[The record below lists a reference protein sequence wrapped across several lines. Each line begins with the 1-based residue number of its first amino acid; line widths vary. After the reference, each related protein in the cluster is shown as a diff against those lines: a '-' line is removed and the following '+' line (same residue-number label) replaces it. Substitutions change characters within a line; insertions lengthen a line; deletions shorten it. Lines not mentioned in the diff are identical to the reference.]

1 MTPARPAATVLL
13 LRPADHG
20 PEVLMLRRSGRSGFF
35 PDAWVFP
42 GGRVERSDA
51 DLPTMGRVDGLDEP
65 RWAVA
70 ALRETFEEAGIW
82 LGAGA
87 PDADLRDR
95 LNQRQG
101 SLTEVPGL
109 VADLTRVDWVAWW
122 ITPAVEPKRYD
133 TRFFLVE
140 VTRDEVVGATPCHIE
155 TVRSRWIRPIDA
167 VAAQAQGE
175 LFLAPPT
182 LRVLEDLS
190 AAIDAPPTAGPRL
203 PCPTHPIQPRLDG
216 GRANPAS
223 PDGGPAEGMAVVLP
237 GDPTYPSDHP
247 APGPTRIV
255 LRGGVWRSEWAPDGG
270 PAAG

>member
-1 MTPARPAATVLL
+1 MSAARPAATVLL
-13 LRPADHG
+13 LRPSADG

-42 GGRVERSDA
+42 GGRVEPGDA
-51 DLPTMGRVDGLDEP
+51 ALPHTGGVDGLDEP

-101 SLTEVPGL
+101 SLSEAPGL
-109 VADLTRVDWVAWW
+109 VADLSRVDWVAWW
-122 ITPAVEPKRYD
+122 VTPEAEPKRYD

-140 VTRDEVVGATPCHIE
+140 VTRAEVAGATPCHVE
-155 TVRSRWIRPIDA
+155 TVQSRWIRPVDA
-167 VAAQAQGE
+167 VAAQARGE

-182 LRVLEDLS
+182 LRVLEELVVRAPSLALPLYTACCCGPCLS
-190 AAIDAPPTAGPRL
+190 P
-203 PCPTHPIQPRLDG
+203 
-216 GRANPAS
+216 
-223 PDGGPAEGMAVVLP
+223 V
-237 GDPTYPSDHP
+237 GDQS
-247 APGPTRIV
+247 
-255 LRGGVWRSEWAPDGG
+255 SSN
-270 PAAG
+270 